1 VDNSS
6 TDLCN
11 RHAEEYL
18 AHRWSSWV

>member
-6 TDLCN
+6 TDLCS
-11 RHAEEYL
+11 RHAKEYL